1 MRIVFLCVTLLASS
15 VVYANKVINIYI
27 AANYLA
33 DSTAQQFEAECNCQL
48 AQNYFNEND
57 EMLAKFAAG
66 ASGYDVVVPTAYAAE
81 QLVSMHKLQ
90 PLNLER
96 LPNLKNIDPQFLN
109 QVYDPHNRYSVP
121 YAYDN
126 VMLAYNKKE
135 LQRLGIVAD
144 SWAVIFDPKYLKKL
158 KGKVTVFN
166 SQRNVFAAAL
176 LYLGKDPN
184 SSNLDDLKQARA
196 VIERA
201 MPYWAKFDSDTYY
214 RSLMRGN
221 IWLAMS
227 YSVDIFK
234 TIQDIKDSHQEVTI
248 DARLQK
254 EGNMYE
260 LDNLVIPYYVS
271 DTGLAYQLINNLLS
285 TKSSIE
291 LANMTGASIMNK
303 AALAKIDPVIKDTPW
318 IYPPNMQKMHS
329 FKNYAPKTRIMIN
342 EAWLELQLSCHN

>member
-1 MRIVFLCVTLLASS
+1 MKIVFLCITLLASS
-15 VVYANKVINIYI
+15 FAYARNVVNIYI

-33 DSTAQQFEAECNCQL
+33 DSTAQQFESECNCQL

-90 PLNLER
+90 PLNLAR

-109 QVYDPHNRYSVP
+109 QAYDPHNRHSVP

-184 SSNLDDLKQARA
+184 SSNIDDLKQARA

-234 TIQDIKDSHQEVTI
+234 TIQDLKDSHQEITI

-260 LDNLVIPYYVS
+260 LDNLVIPFYVS
-271 DTGLAYQLINNLLS
+271 DTKLAYQLINNLLS

-303 AALAKIDPVIKDTPW
+303 VALAKIDPVIKNTPW

-329 FKNYAPKTRIMIN
+329 FKNYAPKIRIMIN
-342 EAWLELQLSCHN
+342 EAWLELQLSCHQ

>member
-1 MRIVFLCVTLLASS
+1 VKIVFLYVALLASS
-15 VVYANKVINIYI
+15 FAYANKVINIYI

-33 DSTAQQFEAECNCQL
+33 DSTAQQFESECNCQL

-81 QLVSMHKLQ
+81 QLVSMQKLQ
-90 PLNLER
+90 PLNLDR

-109 QVYDPHNRYSVP
+109 QAYDPHNRYSVP

-184 SSNLDDLKQARA
+184 SSNIDDLKQARA

-234 TIQDIKDSHQEVTI
+234 TIQDLKDSHQEVTI

-260 LDNLVIPYYVS
+260 LDNLVIPFYVS
-271 DTGLAYQLINNLLS
+271 NTKLAYQLINNLLS

-303 AALAKIDPVIKDTPW
+303 AALAKIDLTIKSTPW
-318 IYPPNMQKMHS
+318 IYPANMQKMHS
-329 FKNYAPKTRIMIN
+329 FKNYAPKIRIMIN
-342 EAWLELQLSCHN
+342 EAWLELQLSCHQ